1 MPSDLD
7 PSFYYVRVGG
17 EWVPK
22 TTVTDGGRS
31 EADT

>member
-7 PSFYYVRVGG
+7 PSFYYVRKCG

-22 TTVTDGGRS
+22 TATDGGRS
-31 EADT
+31 EDNV

>member
-1 MPSDLD
+1 MPTDLD

-22 TTVTDGGRS
+22 TATDGGRS
-31 EADT
+31 EDNA